1 MEIDLL
7 KYVLPSILID
17 NFTLVKIEEGFDI
30 TKNRKS
36 LTIYLDEAN
45 KLPAGYNSDE
55 YESKGFI
62 GYTTIQDF
70 PLRDKLL
77 YLKIRKRRWR
87 HKINKHETIQ
97 NDYSQLTDGTQITKE
112 LTDFLKDGG
121 RYAHRTNK

>member
-1 MEIDLL
+1 MEKDLL
-7 KYVLPSILID
+7 KYVLPSILLD
-17 NFTLVKIEEGFDI
+17 NFTIVKIEDGFDMV
-30 TKNRKS
+30 KNRKS

-45 KLPAGYNSDE
+45 KLPSGYNSEE

-112 LTDFLKDGG
+112 LTDFLKDSC
-121 RYAHRTNK
+121 RHTYRTYK